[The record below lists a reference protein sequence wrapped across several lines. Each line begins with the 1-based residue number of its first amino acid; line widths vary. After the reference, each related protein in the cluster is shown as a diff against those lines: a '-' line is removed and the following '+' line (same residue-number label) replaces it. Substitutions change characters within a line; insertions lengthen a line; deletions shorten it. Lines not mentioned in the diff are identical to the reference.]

1 MSQVV
6 TGVNHQVRLE
16 SGEVFDKGRFASLAW
31 GKVNVRDV
39 KNSHWLDAKTGEFKL
54 DQLEGTCVCS

>member
-1 MSQVV
+1 
-6 TGVNHQVRLE
+6 
-16 SGEVFDKGRFASLAW
+16 LAR

-54 DQLEGTCVCS
+54 D